1 MKWILTEKKLSTW
14 ISSLFWANKLG
25 NYLSGNRKGNKK
37 KLVTDCNF
45 IDSYKL
51 TTLYPLDLTINKQYR
66 QQINVTYNDRK
77 RHGGKVKYFECPFCH
92 GRVRFLYIKS
102 NRLACR
108 TCQDLTYESSQCKNQ
123 FNFVA
128 KMFSDYGGINPH
140 VAKKIFRPGMKSYW

>member
-1 MKWILTEKKLSTW
+1 MGNFNSGFRREKKTLTSDC
-14 ISSLFWANKLG
+14 
-25 NYLSGNRKGNKK
+25 NYL
-37 KLVTDCNF
+37 
-45 IDSYKL
+45 DSYKL

-108 TCQDLTYESSQCKNQ
+108 TCHNLTYESSQCKSKFYSLARMLSGNGIDDK
-123 FNFVA
+123 FV
-128 KMFSDYGGINPH
+128 KSF
-140 VAKKIFRPGMKSYW
+140 FRNKSHRL